1 MLDDVNPDDR
11 KALHVAG
18 VKHGK
23 AIISL
28 ENPVSTTK
36 DCKCRLL
43 KSLLVTMAESKN
55 AG

>member
-28 ENPVSTTK
+28 EKIQSQQPNTANK
-36 DCKCRLL
+36 D
-43 KSLLVTMAESKN
+43 
-55 AG
+55 